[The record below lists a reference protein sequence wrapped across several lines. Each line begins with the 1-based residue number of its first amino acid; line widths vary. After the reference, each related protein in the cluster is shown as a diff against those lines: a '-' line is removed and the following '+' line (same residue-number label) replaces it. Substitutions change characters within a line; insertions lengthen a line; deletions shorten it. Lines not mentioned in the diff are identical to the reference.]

1 MARLVA
7 RSTMITILWTLLG
20 FALPGFGFHHT
31 IRCPQAKECQLALLS
46 HNDVVLECSSY
57 KADWF
62 FLGMDMEEKHI
73 VFSGIPNIKENP
85 EGGLFIQNPSFF
97 NTGLYQC
104 RGWNGTQVTGYKIDF
119 QDASKLHITHTG
131 LNQKPLKNE
140 TLNMGHGEIVFT
152 KWEPWQKCSN
162 CETLG
167 ERKRLGFCY
176 VKEPLEEPIPC
187 GLYLGEEEELFPRV
201 RPEMQVEA
209 CYELCQ
215 RNGIGVDFVIFDSF
229 RIQEQTEY
237 AWLTCPLASIYRPV
251 HWEANNT
258 ALTWQKQLS
267 EKYVSTFMDPL
278 SGGQQLRVVQPA
290 IYRCFVEQELIAQFN
305 PFERRSK
312 GKEWSRKQPGKAD
325 SVLRGLK
332 LMLLMLSVLVVG
344 AFLCKV
350 VFRPSQGKKRNQVLL
365 VK

>member
-1 MARLVA
+1 
-7 RSTMITILWTLLG
+7 MITILWTLLG

-57 KADWF
+57 KADW
-62 FLGMDMEEKHI
+62 
-73 VFSGIPNIKENP
+73 
-85 EGGLFIQNPSFF
+85 
-97 NTGLYQC
+97 
-104 RGWNGTQVTGYKIDF
+104 
-119 QDASKLHITHTG
+119 
-131 LNQKPLKNE
+131 
-140 TLNMGHGEIVFT
+140 
-152 KWEPWQKCSN
+152 
-162 CETLG
+162 
-167 ERKRLGFCY
+167 
-176 VKEPLEEPIPC
+176 
-187 GLYLGEEEELFPRV
+187 
-201 RPEMQVEA
+201 
-209 CYELCQ
+209 
-215 RNGIGVDFVIFDSF
+215 
-229 RIQEQTEY
+229 
-237 AWLTCPLASIYRPV
+237 PV

-278 SGGQQLRVVQPA
+278 CTGQQLRVVQPA

-305 PFERRSK
+305 PANPDNIMEFERRSK